1 MFLTKASS
9 LIDALLSVAYPQP
22 CRLCQR
28 EVESRQ
34 LGVVCKECW
43 NSTRIFSAGDSLCS
57 KCGLP
62 LFVLPQN
69 VTIELYCRR
78 CESQTFTAARACGIY
93 EKGLRQS
100 VLELKRKPNIARHLT
115 SLLQSL
121 AVGPPFAE
129 TSRIIPVPL
138 HPARQRA
145 RGFNQAVVI
154 ARSISSALNL
164 PVDEKS
170 LVRTQYSE
178 RHRAGLDAR
187 GRWDTVNNAFTVPN
201 PRLIKDERILLVDDV
216 LTTGATASSCS
227 NALLE
232 AGASTVCVLTIA
244 RSAR

>member
-9 LIDALLSVAYPQP
+9 LIDALLSVAYPQS
-22 CRLCQR
+22 CRLCRR

-34 LGVVCKECW
+34 LGVVCSECW
-43 NSTRIFSAGDSLCS
+43 NSTRVFSVGDSLCS
-57 KCGLP
+57 KCGLL
-62 LFVLPQN
+62 LFVLPQH
-69 VTIELYCRR
+69 VTNDLYCRR

-100 VLELKRKPNIARHLT
+100 VLELKRKPNIARHLS
-115 SLLQSL
+115 SLLQSV
-121 AVGPPFAE
+121 AIGSPFGE

-170 LVRTQYSE
+170 LVRIQYSE

-216 LTTGATASSCS
+216 LTTGATATSCA
-227 NALLE
+227 NALLD